1 MSHDSC
7 VCVQKFRIFSV
18 DSKGYCKEDSS
29 KGQYIG
35 SKPKTKE
42 ISYSI
47 LQTPINTYTIH
58 LFP

>member
-35 SKPKTKE
+35 SKSKTKE
-42 ISYSI
+42 ITYSI
-47 LQTPINTYTIH
+47 LQTPINTYTI
-58 LFP
+58 